1 MKIRKPF
8 LLIVIMAI
16 LGMFIT
22 CGDPDKSDSQDSTT
36 DGKGTYYTV
45 SFVANGGSPAPQ
57 NQTIKQGGKVTEPAA
72 MTKTDYG
79 FDGWYK
85 ETTFNNLWNFNS
97 DTVTESIVLYAKWEY
112 LVPIIVQGETLAE
125 QLQWLKSNAESNNDY
140 ILKVSNDES
149 LEAQNLYYSGKNN
162 ISIQL
167 IGIGGVKTIQV
178 NGSVSLFT
186 IRNGV
191 TLIIDENIS
200 LRQGSNNLVEVNGGN
215 LILNQGAKIYSS
227 SKSGIGVYVN
237 GGTFTMNGGEIT
249 NRRFGVYVD
258 SGTFTMNGGEIYGN
272 TSSSNGGWVYVSG
285 GTFTMNGGEIY
296 DNTVS
301 SSSSSGG
308 GGGVYVSNGTFT
320 MTGGE
325 IYDNTVSSSSYSGG
339 GGGVYVSNG
348 TFTMTGGE
356 IYDNTVSSSSPLL
369 TYNSGGGVCVSGNIS
384 SFEKT
389 GGIIT
394 GYSSDTVNGNM
405 VQDENGNV
413 LDNGRG
419 HAVYVYHNDSSFIRH
434 KETTAGQGDNLIYIR
449 NEPNPPTISGA
460 WDEE

>member
-258 SGTFTMNGGEIYGN
+258 SGTFTMNGGEIY
-272 TSSSNGGWVYVSG
+272 
-285 GTFTMNGGEIY
+285 

-301 SSSSSGG
+301 SSSS
-308 GGGVYVSNGTFT
+308 
-320 MTGGE
+320 
-325 IYDNTVSSSSYSGG
+325 SGG